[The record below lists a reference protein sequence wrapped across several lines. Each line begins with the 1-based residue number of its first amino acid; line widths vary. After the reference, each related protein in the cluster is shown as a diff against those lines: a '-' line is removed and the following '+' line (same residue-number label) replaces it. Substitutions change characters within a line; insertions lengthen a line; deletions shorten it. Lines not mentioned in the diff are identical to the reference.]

1 MSVLLMAE
9 AFRTNLPTVQK
20 FVLVALC
27 DNANDAGQ
35 CFPSISLLC
44 DKCSLSER
52 AVQSAIRSLEVSG
65 YLRRDFRKGQST
77 VYWVTNPSAWTA
89 SVSTNPRTSCTPA
102 GYAPPQEVHPTPAP
116 PAPPPPHLLHPTP
129 AGGAPIT
136 IKEPS
141 IEPSIEPSKS
151 RRKSAA
157 TVSVTDL
164 VNMGIDEQVAEDFIA
179 VRKAKKA
186 PLTSTALAGIQ
197 READKAGVTL
207 GQALATCAVRGW
219 AGFNAEWVK
228 PKAAGQP
235 FMTKGERIAANNKAA
250 FDQWER
256 EMTGSDFAGHHDVI
270 EGEVLNG

>member
-1 MSVLLMAE
+1 MAE

-77 VYWVTNPSAWTA
+77 IYWVTNPSAWAA
-89 SVSTNPRTSCTPA
+89 SVSANPRTSCTPA
-102 GYAPPQEVHPTPAP
+102 GYAPPQEV
-116 PAPPPPHLLHPTP
+116 HPTP

-164 VNMGIDEQVAEDFIA
+164 VDMGIDEQVAGDFIA

-186 PLTSTALAGIQ
+186 PLTSTALSGIQ

-228 PKAAGQP
+228 PKAAGQT

-256 EMTGSDFAGHHDVI
+256 EMTGNDFVGHHDVI